1 METLITC
8 SLTLTCSFLHHQTQS
23 GVPAGQESN
32 LSLVLLPILRLCVLH
47 PLLTLSPL
55 SQDSQDSLQF
65 ALKLVNT
72 GGFLA
77 SIIDPQPLPTQS
89 LAMLTLKV
97 CRKMSLETKRRE
109 TARTGTPAVALVK
122 SEKFI

>member
-8 SLTLTCSFLHHQTQS
+8 SLTLACSFLHHQTQS
-23 GVPAGQESN
+23 GLPAGQESN
-32 LSLVLLPILRLCVLH
+32 LSLVLLPLLRLCVLH

-65 ALKLVNT
+65 ALKLVNA

-77 SIIDPQPLPTQS
+77 SIIDPQPLKTQS
-89 LAMLTLKV
+89 IAMLTLKV
-97 CRKMSLETKRRE
+97 CRKMSIETKKRE
-109 TARTGTPAVALVK
+109 TVRAGTPAVTLVK